1 MLIELDTEAA
11 LHSRNG
17 FVVKEYTQ
25 EEIKRVV
32 SKYTDISNDP
42 GLDEDLVDTV
52 PT

>member
-11 LHSRNG
+11 LCSRNS

-32 SKYTDISNDP
+32 SKYTDTNNDP
-42 GLDEDLVDTV
+42 GLDKDLVDTV
-52 PT
+52 ST